1 MKILVLEDNERLC
14 NLIKQALTKA
24 GYRVDTT
31 SDGAQALEMII
42 NGYSCFILDIN
53 VPSLDGISILEAIRM
68 YHNEVP
74 VIIISSNHDLEKIQK
89 SYEIGCDDYL
99 KKPFFMYELI
109 AKIEKFCKVKS
120 SLLNLGD
127 GYIFDYN
134 KHFLIKDEKEIK
146 LAKKE
151 ILFLEL
157 LAKDIHRVF
166 SFEEIEEYVWE
177 GEETTL
183 INIRALVKRI
193 RKKIPANSIKIVK
206 GIGYSIDADQIP
218 EQKQ

>member
-14 NLIKQALTKA
+14 NLIKQALTKS
-24 GYRVDTT
+24 GYQVDTT
-31 SDGAQALEMII
+31 HDGAEALDMIT

-53 VPSLDGISILEAIRM
+53 VPSLDGISILESIRM
-68 YHNEVP
+68 YHSDVP
-74 VIIISSNHDLEKIQK
+74 VIIISSNHDLVKIQK
-89 SYEIGCDDYL
+89 SYEVGCDDYI

-109 AKIEKFCKVKS
+109 QKVQKFCRVESK
-120 SLLNLGD
+120 LLDFGD
-127 GYIFDYN
+127 GFIFDY
-134 KHFLIKDEKEIK
+134 KSHFLVKNEVEIK

-157 LAKDIHRVF
+157 LSKDIHRVF

-183 INIRALVKRI
+183 INVRALVKRI
-193 RKKIPANSIKIVK
+193 RKKIPENIIKIVK
-206 GIGYSIDADQIP
+206 GIGYSLDV
-218 EQKQ
+218 EQVTKK